1 MTAPQPSTAPVNTP
15 DGGPVRTS
23 PRARTLQVQ
32 TYTNLAWPE
41 DPYGTGQ
48 LWRAEPHLL
57 AGLATC
63 CAGSHHGD
71 GQQPVP
77 VAHAVV
83 YLRLHR
89 TRPIDADGGG
99 VDFGFRAVAAPEP
112 AGLPE
117 LLRLAD
123 LDVLRARRLAKVVT
137 GYALADDLRALIAAV
152 DTCTGAHRDAHANG
166 CRADPQA
173 ADPLGR
179 GLIAMAEEWPRRYA
193 APRGTALRL
202 DIAHDIAEPG
212 IAGRRADAATLP
224 QLAADAQLNIDG
236 VRHGLLPQQV
246 IDQVAGLIDRAADPT
261 QTGDSPPAAPLGEL
275 PWHRAAEWLAV
286 CAIERALLH
295 ALIAARHLH
304 RYTWTT
310 PLDVGAAVASC
321 VSGCFPTQQPGTVG
335 PGPAEPAHQPPD
347 APRRRRAYDTA
358 QGSPG

>member
-1 MTAPQPSTAPVNTP
+1 MNTP
-15 DGGPVRTS
+15 DGVPVRAS
-23 PRARTLQVQ
+23 LRARARQAQ

-63 CAGSHHGD
+63 CAGVRRGD

-83 YLRLHR
+83 YLPLHR
-89 TRPIDADGGG
+89 TRPIDADGG
-99 VDFGFRAVAAPEP
+99 VEFGFRAVAAPEP

-137 GYALADDLRALIAAV
+137 GYALADDLRALVTAVNAA
-152 DTCTGAHRDAHANG
+152 TGAPRDAHTDG
-166 CRADPQA
+166 YRADPRA

-193 APRGTALRL
+193 TPRGTALRL
-202 DIAHDIAEPG
+202 DIAHDIACEPG
-212 IAGRRADAATLP
+212 ITGHKADTGRRAGGATLP

-236 VRHGLLPQQV
+236 VRHGLIPQQV
-246 IDQVAGLIDRAADPT
+246 IDQAAGLIDRAADPT
-261 QTGDSPPAAPLGEL
+261 QTGGSPPAAPPGE
-275 PWHRAAEWLAV
+275 PPRHQAAEWLAV
-286 CAIERALLH
+286 CATERALLH

-304 RYTWTT
+304 RYTWAM